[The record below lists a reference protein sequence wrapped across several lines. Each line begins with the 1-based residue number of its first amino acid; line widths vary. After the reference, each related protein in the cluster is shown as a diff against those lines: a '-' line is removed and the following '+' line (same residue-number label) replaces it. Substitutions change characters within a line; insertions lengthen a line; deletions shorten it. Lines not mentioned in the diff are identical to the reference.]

1 MCSLNRGTHLSVAAA
16 TAQAGRDGDGG
27 GLLVA
32 PLGGAARRRNGE
44 GEVRHDG
51 RHQEELSKGSSSNGS
66 FTYYIC
72 DWGKKGGL

>member
-1 MCSLNRGTHLSVAAA
+1 MCSLNRGIDLSVAAA
-16 TAQAGRDGDGG
+16 AAQAGRDGDGG

-51 RHQEELSKGSSSNGS
+51 RHQEELCKETSN
-66 FTYYIC
+66 
-72 DWGKKGGL
+72 L

>member
-1 MCSLNRGTHLSVAAA
+1 MRVINLAVAA
-16 TAQAGRDGDGG
+16 AQAGRDGDGG

-44 GEVRHDG
+44 GEVRRDG
-51 RHQEELSKGSSSNGS
+51 RNQQELCKETSSNGP

-72 DWGKKGGL
+72 NRGKKGNST